1 VKFRPRFG
9 SNRIHNTAFHH
20 DEIVI
25 RAGLYFSKWLFVLF
39 SMTVCRYTFQEDC
52 DMELD
57 QAVLGRRSIRAFLP
71 DPIPRDKIQKIVEL
85 ARWAPSWGNT
95 QPWEI
100 VVADGEKTP
109 SLAKAFQEEAMKGAG
124 PSPDIVMPIEFP
136 EPHKKRYIGLGRDLL
151 TAMGIARDDKEGR
164 RQHYLN
170 MYKFFGAPAVIY
182 LVIDGRLNEP
192 YSCLDVGSIG
202 TTICYAAV
210 QEGLGT
216 IYLAAAMH
224 YPNIVKQVLD
234 VPEDKKVVIGIAI
247 GVPHPDAPASLFRSS
262 REPVENILRFA

>member
-1 VKFRPRFG
+1 
-9 SNRIHNTAFHH
+9 
-20 DEIVI
+20 
-25 RAGLYFSKWLFVLF
+25 
-39 SMTVCRYTFQEDC
+39 
-52 DMELD
+52 MELD

-109 SLAKAFQEEAMKGAG
+109 SLAKAFEEELMKGAG
-124 PSPDIVMPIEFP
+124 PRSDILMPVDFP
-136 EPHKKRYIGLGRDLL
+136 ELHKKRYTGLGRDLL
-151 TAMGIARDDKEGR
+151 TFLGVARDDSEGR

-182 LVIDGRLNEP
+182 LIIDGRLNEP

-224 YPNIVKQVLD
+224 YPDIVKKVLD
-234 VPEDKKVVIGIAI
+234 IPEDKKVVIGIAI
-247 GVPHPDAPASLFRSS
+247 GVPHPDAPASLFRSN